1 MDEQQEQQERQGQSN
16 ETEAVQ
22 RPKRRRRK
30 KKRGIRWDRI
40 AVAFVIVIVIISA
53 LVYGIGAVMRYVS
66 SPATNSTSASPIR
79 PEAVATIPVEQ
90 KALDKPIYILV
101 VGRDASQQG
110 EGDAI
115 FLAAL
120 NKDQGKLDIIGIPSN
135 TKIESRDKT
144 SQQAIDTFYSA
155 GNIKLTKAVVE
166 DMFHISVPYYVIVDE
181 EAFKKMVNIWG
192 TPDLYVKR
200 DMVHFESGADT
211 ADINL
216 ARGYQRLTDDKALQY
231 MRFLD
236 EDGNAFSRT
245 VRTERLIKEIISRQT
260 ESLTVT
266 KLWNVWRIWGDFT
279 TNISSWDAVKLTF
292 AMRSMEAKQ
301 IRYFI
306 LPGTKETIDGTTYW
320 AYDPTEAQ
328 QLIGITMGN
337 EPVDIG
343 SEPTTGSGTSKSNSD
358 ANGKINEAGTKNSSE
373 TEADKD
379 KGI

>member
-40 AVAFVIVIVIISA
+40 AVAFIIVIVLISA
-53 LVYGIGAVMRYVS
+53 LVYGIGTVMRYVS
-66 SPATNSTSASPIR
+66 SPATNSTSASPTR
-79 PEAVATIPVEQ
+79 PEAVATIPLEQ

-166 DMFHISVPYYVIVDE
+166 DMFHISIPYYVIVDE
-181 EAFKKMVNIWG
+181 EAFKKMVNVWG
-192 TPDLYVKR
+192 TPDLYVER

-320 AYDPTEAQ
+320 VYDPTEAQ

-343 SEPTTGSGTSKSNSD
+343 SEPTTVSGTSKSNSD
-358 ANGKINEAGTKNSSE
+358 ANGKINEVGTKNSSE

>member
-40 AVAFVIVIVIISA
+40 AVAFIIVIVLISA
-53 LVYGIGAVMRYVS
+53 LVYGIGTVMRYVS
-66 SPATNSTSASPIR
+66 SPATNSTSASPTR
-79 PEAVATIPVEQ
+79 PEAVATIPLEQ

-166 DMFHISVPYYVIVDE
+166 DMFHISIPYYVIVDE
-181 EAFKKMVNIWG
+181 EALKKMVNVWG
-192 TPDLYVKR
+192 TPDLYVER

-320 AYDPTEAQ
+320 VYDPTEAQ

-358 ANGKINEAGTKNSSE
+358 ANGKINEDGTKNSSE
-373 TEADKD
+373 IEADKD